1 PGPGADRDADRR
13 PGDGHPAAGPDHR
26 WPPLPGGLAAGHVR
40 DPDRPGR
47 QRLRDRRDQAQH
59 HPGDAELRQCVRARA
74 RLLRHHAARVH
85 RLPRR
90 RAGGL
95 PGGRGVRHLW
105 CEVAVQPADR
115 TGRLSAL
122 LLTSA
127 AGSPTRGA
135 RPLAYAP
142 MSENTPEGERPAEES
157 APPPLPGDLGQPGS
171 GAAGPP
177 PGAAPVGPPPGPVVP
192 PPPAGPPAGGYGGP
206 PNQASSGF
214 GPPPQGPPGGFGG
227 PPPPSPPGGFGG
239 PPPQGRP
246 GGFGGPPPH
255 SGPGGYAPLP
265 PTAQATDGFV
275 WGWNA
280 FKANAGTLI
289 LGQLAWLVIVLTI
302 VGLWFGLL
310 SGSGILAS
318 ATGSQA
324 AAGAFLGV
332 GILGVLLLVVVV
344 VLVSIFA
351 SAGMSN
357 ATLKLVRGESISV

>member
-135 RPLAYAP
+135 RPLAYGP

-177 PGAAPVGPPPGPVVP
+177 PGPVGRR
-192 PPPAGPPAGGYGGP
+192 PPAGPPAGGYGGP

-227 PPPPSPPGGFGG
+227 PPPQSPPGGFGG
-239 PPPQGRP
+239 PPPQGPP

-265 PTAQATDGFV
+265 P
-275 WGWNA
+275 
-280 FKANAGTLI
+280 
-289 LGQLAWLVIVLTI
+289 
-302 VGLWFGLL
+302 
-310 SGSGILAS
+310 
-318 ATGSQA
+318 
-324 AAGAFLGV
+324 
-332 GILGVLLLVVVV
+332 
-344 VLVSIFA
+344 
-351 SAGMSN
+351 
-357 ATLKLVRGESISV
+357 